1 MFYQNNVYNMSNCSK
16 ILMTIF
22 ENTKKVKALET
33 ILTASYEKDIDNVLY
48 DIYGQYLAKVP
59 KEKIEED
66 IRSKTLQ
73 WSSSAWKEHK
83 FAQEELDEFIS
94 NPPNVEEGVMKCQK
108 CGSSRTFSSSKQ
120 VRSADEG
127 FTTFCRCAQCG
138 ANWRIN

>member
-1 MFYQNNVYNMSNCSK
+1 MSTCNK

-22 ENTKKVKALET
+22 ENPKKAKALET
-33 ILTASYEKDIDNVLY
+33 ILVSSFEKDLDTIMY
-48 DIYGQYLAKVP
+48 DIYGQYLSKVSP
-59 KEKIEED
+59 DKIEAD
-66 IRSKTLQ
+66 IRAKTLLWNSQ
-73 WSSSAWKEHK
+73 SWAQHK
-83 FAQEELDEFIS
+83 FAQQELDEFIS

-108 CGSSRTFSSSKQ
+108 CGSNRTFSSSKQ